1 MKSSKGIWR
10 FFKIAVAAEVA
21 VAVYPESPEHLG
33 PQTLPNSTQ
42 LHSTPFLLI
51 RATAGVSITPARF
64 YQMLYGNE
72 AKRSNTSIFGFS
84 EEIPISGNSSYS
96 FSQNIDISF

>member
-33 PQTLPNSTQ
+33 PQTLPNSTP
-42 LHSTPFLLI
+42 LHSFFVNTGYGWCFYHTRPFL
-51 RATAGVSITPARF
+51 
-64 YQMLYGNE
+64 
-72 AKRSNTSIFGFS
+72 SNALWK
-84 EEIPISGNSSYS
+84 
-96 FSQNIDISF
+96 